1 MLFGIFFEDHATCYR
16 SVESY
21 TSINPLRMFKNYLLI
36 TVRSMMKSKV
46 YIFINIVGMAIAIA
60 CCITAWYNYD
70 FNASFDD
77 HHCKA
82 AEIYRVNSLREFQGS
97 ITEFGHAP
105 VPLGEAIREN
115 VKDIDALSR
124 YSATYAEF
132 KLGDEIFDS
141 GLAYVDPEFFELFT
155 FTFIHGNSS
164 AIANKASIVISDE
177 LSMRLFNT
185 TDAVGKVITHI
196 LGDGRQREYEVGAV
210 FKLPPTNSSFNDQ
223 SYSLYENYW
232 EVAPELEHG
241 TSWYYRNNL
250 FVQVKDRGRIATVEN
265 QLLPYTENNNV
276 IREDFIIKSFALDPF
291 VGMAVR
297 DTYNDRPGS
306 WTRDASPLAAVVG
319 VGFMGIFVLLIACFN
334 LTNTAIAISS
344 RRLKE
349 IGIRK
354 VMGSMRSQLIFQF
367 IGETMMVC
375 FLSLLLGMA
384 IAEWLLIPAFNS
396 LWPYMKLTTNYF
408 GKPDFL
414 FVMIGILAFT
424 GLLAGSYPAF
434 YISKFQPTAIL
445 KGKLKF
451 GGTNVFTRV
460 LLALQFAISLIGIVC
475 SIAFTENA
483 KYQREF
489 DLGFNQKGVLFTWVS
504 NEAEYNALRDVMAQN
519 PDVENIAGSQHHIFS
534 SRYNDPIKHVDTEIE
549 VDIMHV
555 GDNYLQ
561 TAGLTLVEGRDFLKD
576 SETDRRESVII
587 TQKLAT
593 RFGWDKPLGKEIIW
607 MDTAK
612 FYVVG
617 VISDVYTNGLW
628 RDMEPMMI
636 RLCAP
641 EQYKHLLVS
650 APVDKIVSVKEY
662 MEAKWKG
669 VFPNRKFASRYMSDE
684 NVEAV
689 TVNTNIVKMFVFLG
703 IVAVLLSLTG
713 LFTLVSLNIIKKMKE
728 IGVRKVLGASIGNI
742 SRVINVEFA
751 IILVSAC
758 ILGTAGGFWMSD
770 MLMSS
775 IWKFYQQATI
785 PAMLLSSLIILTAS
799 VLTIGVKTYAA
810 ASMNPVKVL
819 RDE

>member
-1 MLFGIFFEDHATCYR
+1 
-16 SVESY
+16 
-21 TSINPLRMFKNYLLI
+21 MFKNYLLI
-36 TVRSMMKSKV
+36 TFRSMMKSKV
-46 YIFINIVGMAIAIA
+46 YIFINVLGMAIAIA
-60 CCITAWYNYD
+60 CCITAYYNYD

-77 HHCKA
+77 HHTHA
-82 AEIYRVNSLREFQGS
+82 SEIYRVNSLREFQGS
-97 ITEFGHAP
+97 MTEYGIVP
-105 VPLGEAIREN
+105 VPLGDVVREN
-115 VKDIDALSR
+115 VKDVEALTR
-124 YSATYAEF
+124 YSSTYAEF
-132 KLGDEIFDS
+132 KFGEELFDS
-141 GLAYVDPEFFELFT
+141 GLSYIDPEFFDLFT
-155 FTFIHGNSS
+155 FDFIQGNPS
-164 AIANKASIVISDE
+164 AISDKASILISDE
-177 LSMRLFNT
+177 LAMRLFNT
-185 TDAVGKVITHI
+185 TDAVGKGISHI
-196 LGDGRQREYEVGAV
+196 LRDGKLREYEVGAV
-210 FKLPPTNSSFNDQ
+210 FKVPPTNSSFNDQ

-232 EVAPELEHG
+232 EITPELKQG
-241 TSWYYRNNL
+241 TNWYYRNTL
-250 FVQVKDRGRIATVEN
+250 FVRVNDQTRVAAVEQ
-265 QLLPYTENNNV
+265 QLLPYTQNNNV
-276 IREDFIIKSFALDPF
+276 VREDFIIKSFKLDSF

-297 DTYNDRPGS
+297 DTYADRPGS

-319 VGFMGIFVLLIACFN
+319 VGVMGIFVLLIACFN
-334 LTNTAIAISS
+334 LTNTSIAISS

-354 VMGSMRSQLIFQF
+354 VMGGMRSQLVFQF

-375 FLSLLLGMA
+375 FISLLLGMA
-384 IAEWLLIPAFNS
+384 IADWLLIPAFNS

-414 FVMIGILAFT
+414 FVMIGILFFT

-451 GGTNVFTRV
+451 GGTNAFTRV

-483 KYQREF
+483 TYQREF
-489 DLGFNQKGVLFTWVS
+489 DLGFNQKEVLFTWVN
-504 NEAEYNALRDVMAQN
+504 NEAEYNALRDIMVQN
-519 PDVENIAGSQHHIFS
+519 PDVLSVAGSEHHLFS
-534 SRYNDPIKHVDTEIE
+534 SRYNDPIKHEGTEIE

-555 GDNYLQ
+555 GDDYLK
-561 TAGLTLVEGRDFLKD
+561 TAGFSVVEGRDFVKD

-587 TQKLAT
+587 TQKLASK
-593 RFGWDKPLGKEIIW
+593 FGWDKPLGKEIIW

-628 RDMEPMMI
+628 RDMEPMML
-636 RLCAP
+636 RLSAP
-641 EQYKHLLVS
+641 EKYRHLLIS
-650 APVDKIVSVKEY
+650 APVDKITSVNEY
-662 MEAKWKG
+662 MEAKWKE
-669 VFPNRKFASRYMSDE
+669 VFPNRKFASRYMSDD

-703 IVAVLLSLTG
+703 IVAVWLSITG

-751 IILVSAC
+751 IILAVAC
-758 ILGTAGGFWMSD
+758 VVGTAGGFWMSD
-770 MLMSS
+770 MLMNS

-785 PAMLLSSLIILTAS
+785 TTMIISSLIILTAS
-799 VLTIGVKTYAA
+799 VLTIGMKTYNA
-810 ASMNPVKVL
+810 ASMNPVNVL